1 MPVPVPLR
9 TVAALIGF
17 TAVVA
22 QVVLMR
28 EFIVVF
34 YGNELSLGL
43 ILASWLLWTAAGSG
57 VGGRLL
63 ARWRRPR
70 IAVAALEATLAIAFP
85 LTIWAVRATR
95 SLFGALPGEALGPG
109 AMVAGSLA
117 ALSAFCFASGALFA
131 AVARMYSPAAV
142 YLFEA
147 AGSAAGG
154 LVAAFAL
161 IPYLSP
167 FWIAAVLAV
176 LNLAGAAWL
185 APRFRVAA
193 AALAALFVVLAP
205 RLEALSLHSLWQ
217 GLDVIATRNSRYG
230 NIAVAEMGGSRGLY
244 ENGLPVANTTD
255 QAAAEE
261 AVHFALL
268 EHPAPRSLLLIGG
281 GVNGS
286 LREALR
292 HSTIERADYVELD
305 PAIIETAARYFPSE
319 WAPIAKDPRVRV
331 HNLDGRLFLRSSRD
345 SFDVIIV
352 NLPDPQTAQLNRFY
366 TAEFFRE
373 AARRLAPGGVFSFQ
387 VSGAENYISPELGAF
402 LRCIHRTLGEVFP
415 EVCTIP
421 GETVHFIASTRALTT
436 DPAQLIARLRARG
449 LKTMYVSQSFL
460 PFRMRPERV
469 AAIEAAARPLPDT
482 PMNRDSAPIA
492 YYFDN
497 VLWSVRF
504 HPASGRWF
512 QTLARVPFWPLAA
525 GAAAL
530 GFLLLAPFVKY
541 PGAAAASCTAATG
554 FTIIGL
560 ELLLLIAFQT
570 VYGYV
575 YYQLAILIAAFMG
588 GMAVGSWAGMRSS
601 RLATVQLIV
610 TFAPLLLYAAI
621 ASRLPFSA
629 LALGCGFLGG
639 FQFAVAS
646 SVYFARSS
654 RKRSGTLYALDLVGA
669 CAGGLLA
676 SAWLV
681 PVFGLLKTAAL
692 MAAVNLAPTALAAA
706 KGRENRGEYTHCRF
720 EGDHAAG

>member
-9 TVAALIGF
+9 PVAALIGF

-22 QVVLMR
+22 QVVLLR

-57 VGGRLL
+57 LGGRLA
-63 ARWRRPR
+63 ARRKRPR
-70 IAVAALEATLAIAFP
+70 TAVAALEATLAIAFP

-95 SLFGALPGEALGPG
+95 DVYGALPGEALGPG
-109 AMVAGSLA
+109 AMIAGSLA
-117 ALSAFCFASGALFA
+117 ALSVFCFASGALFA
-131 AVARMYSPAAV
+131 TVARMYSPAAV

-147 AGSAAGG
+147 AGSAVGG

-167 FWIAAVLAV
+167 FWIAVAVAV
-176 LNLAGAAWL
+176 LNLAAAAWL
-185 APRFRVAA
+185 SPRFRVAA
-193 AALAALFVVLAP
+193 AALGVAFVILAP
-205 RLEALSLHSLWQ
+205 RLEALSLRSLWR
-217 GLDVIATRNSRYG
+217 GLDVLATRNSPYG
-230 NIAVAEMGGSRGLY
+230 NIAVVAMGGSRGLY

-255 QAAAEE
+255 QAAPEE

-286 LREALR
+286 LREAVR
-292 HSTIERADYVELD
+292 HPTVERADYVELD
-305 PAIIETAARYFPSE
+305 PAVIEAAARYFPDE
-319 WAPIAKDPRVRV
+319 WAPIAKDPRVHV
-331 HNLDGRLFLRSSRD
+331 HNVDGRLFLKASRD

-387 VSGAENYISPELGAF
+387 LSGAENYISPELGAF
-402 LRCIHRTLGEVFP
+402 LRCIRRTLGEAFP
-415 EVCTIP
+415 EVRAIP
-421 GETVHFIASTRALTT
+421 GETVHFVASTRALTT

-449 LKTMYVSQSFL
+449 LKTMYVSGSQL
-460 PFRMRPERV
+460 PFRMMPERV
-469 AAIEAAARPLPDT
+469 AAIEAASRPLPDT
-482 PMNRDSAPIA
+482 PVNRDFAPIA

-504 HPASGRWF
+504 HPAAGRWF
-512 QTLARVPFWPLAA
+512 QSLASVPFWPLAA
-525 GAAAL
+525 GVAAL
-530 GFLLLAPFVKY
+530 GFILLAPFARR

-560 ELLLLIAFQT
+560 EVLLLIAFQT
-570 VYGYV
+570 IYGYV
-575 YYQLAILIAAFMG
+575 YYQLAILIAAFMA
-588 GMAVGSWAGMRSS
+588 GMALGSWAGMRSS
-601 RLATVQLIV
+601 RLAMAQLIV
-610 TFAPLLLYAAI
+610 ASAPLLLYLAI
-621 ASRLPFSA
+621 AGRLPFPT
-629 LALGCGFLGG
+629 LAVGCGFLGG

-654 RKRSGTLYALDLVGA
+654 RKRSGTLYALDLAGA
-669 CAGGLLA
+669 CAGGLLV

-692 MAAVNLAPTALAAA
+692 IAAVNLAPAALATA
-706 KGRENRGEYTHCRF
+706 KNRGIGREGF
-720 EGDHAAG
+720 